1 MPPEENKKIKIMTL
15 SDHPLAPSGVGIQTK
30 YFIEAMLDTG
40 KYEFISLAGA
50 TKPKDMTPLVTEKYG
65 DDWKIFPVE
74 GFGTQEMV
82 RSIMRTERPD
92 VMWLMTDPRFWSWLW
107 QMEDEIRANMPI
119 VYYHVWDNYP
129 YPEFNKKF
137 YESND
142 VVVTI
147 SKVTSDIVQTVSP
160 TVQEEYLPHTVDME
174 VFKRLEDEEIAM
186 FKSAHFDAT
195 DDRFIFFWNNRNA
208 RRKQSNSVVWW
219 FKEFLDEVGRDKV
232 CLLMHTDPKDPHG
245 PDLEIVLDHL
255 GLDKGEVMLSPM
267 KYPPEKMAYLYN
279 IADCTIN
286 IADAEG
292 FGLAT
297 LESLACETPIIVTLT
312 GGLQE
317 QVTDGERTFG
327 VGIEPSSKAII
338 GSQQVP
344 YIFEDRISKEDF
356 LAALRKIYHQSPAE
370 LRKMGTEGR
379 EHLEKNYGFADY
391 AKKWDELITSICEK
405 NGSWE
410 TRKNYTGWQLRE
422 VG

>member
-1 MPPEENKKIKIMTL
+1 MSDNKKIKIMTL

-50 TKPKDMTPLVTEKYG
+50 TKPKDMTPLMTEKYG
-65 DDWKIFPVE
+65 EEWKIFPVE

-82 RSIMRTERPD
+82 RSIMRTEKPD
-92 VMWLMTDPRFWSWLW
+92 MMWIMTDPRFWAWLW
-107 QMEDEIRANMPI
+107 HIDDEIRANMPI

-142 VVVTI
+142 LIVSI
-147 SKVTSDIVQTVSP
+147 SKVTSDIVQTVAPS
-160 TVQEEYLPHTVDME
+160 VQECYIPHTVDMD
-174 VFKRLEDEEIAM
+174 VFKKLETEEIAM
-186 FKSAHFDAT
+186 FKSAHFADT

-208 RRKQSNSVVWW
+208 KRKQSNSVVWW
-219 FKEFLDEVGRDKV
+219 FKEFLDEIGHDKA

-245 PDLEIVLDHL
+245 PDLETVLDHI
-255 GLDKGEVMLSPM
+255 GLNQGEVMISPM

-297 LESLACETPIIVTLT
+297 FESLACETPIIVTLT

-317 QVTDGERTFG
+317 QVTDGTHTFG
-327 VGIEPSSKAII
+327 VGIEPSSKAVI
-338 GSQQVP
+338 GSQEVP
-344 YIFEDRISKEDF
+344 YIFEDRISKDDF
-356 LAALRKIYHQSPAE
+356 IAALREMYNAGSEKLQE
-370 LRKMGTEGR
+370 LGSQGRK
-379 EHLEKNYGFADY
+379 HLEANYSFSDF
-391 AKKWDELITSICEK
+391 AKKWDHALTKLHEES
-405 NGSWE
+405 GSWA
-410 TRKNYTGWQLRE
+410 TRKNYASWELKE

>member
-1 MPPEENKKIKIMTL
+1 MSDNKKIKIMTL

-50 TKPKDMTPLVTEKYG
+50 TKPKDMTPLMTEKYG
-65 DDWKIFPVE
+65 EDWKIFPVE

-82 RSIMRTERPD
+82 RSIMRTEKPD
-92 VMWLMTDPRFWSWLW
+92 IMWIMTDPRFWAWLW
-107 QMEDEIRANMPI
+107 HIDDEIRANMPI

-129 YPEFNKKF
+129 YPQFNKKY

-142 VVVTI
+142 LIVTI
-147 SKVTSDIVQTVSP
+147 SKLTSDVVQTVAP
-160 TVQEEYLPHTVDME
+160 TVEECYIPHTVDMDIY
-174 VFKRLEDEEIAM
+174 KKLEEEDLAM
-186 FKSAHFDAT
+186 FKSAHFADT

-208 RRKQSNSVVWW
+208 KRKQSNSVVWW
-219 FKEFLDEVGRDKV
+219 FKEFLDEIGHDKA

-245 PDLEIVLDHL
+245 PDLETVLDHI
-255 GLDKGEVMLSPM
+255 DMNQGEVMISPM

-297 LESLACETPIIVTLT
+297 FESLACETPIIVTLT

-317 QVTDGERTFG
+317 QVTDGVQTFG
-327 VGIEPSSKAII
+327 VGITPSSKAVI
-338 GSQQVP
+338 GSQEVP
-344 YIFEDRISKEDF
+344 YIFEDRISKDDF
-356 LAALRKIYHQSPAE
+356 INALREMYNAGPQKLQDLGAQG
-370 LRKMGTEGR
+370 RK
-379 EHLEKNYGFADY
+379 HLEANYSLSSFAQ
-391 AKKWDELITSICEK
+391 KWDEVLTKLHEES
-405 NGSWE
+405 GSWAS
-410 TRKNYTGWQLRE
+410 RKNYVSWELKE

>member
-1 MPPEENKKIKIMTL
+1 MADDNKKIKIMTL

-50 TKPKDMTPLVTEKYG
+50 TKPKDMTPIMTEKYG
-65 DDWKIFPVE
+65 DEWKIFPVE

-82 RSIMRTERPD
+82 RSIMRTEKPD
-92 VMWLMTDPRFWSWLW
+92 IMWIMTDPRFWAWLW
-107 QMEDEIRANMPI
+107 HIDDEIRANMPI

-142 VVVTI
+142 LIVSV
-147 SKVTSDIVQTVSP
+147 SKVTSDIVQTVAPS
-160 TVQEEYLPHTVDME
+160 VKECYIPHTVDME
-174 VFKRLEDEEIAM
+174 IFKKLDEEEIAM
-186 FKSAHFDAT
+186 FRAAHFSDT

-208 RRKQSNSVVWW
+208 KRKQSNSVVWW
-219 FKEFLDEVGRDKV
+219 FKEFLDEIGHDKA

-245 PDLEIVLDHL
+245 PDLETVLDHI
-255 GLDKGEVMLSPM
+255 GLNQGEVMISPM

-292 FGLAT
+292 FGLST
-297 LESLACETPIIVTLT
+297 FESLACETPIIVTLT

-317 QVTDGERTFG
+317 QVTDGTQTFG
-327 VGIEPSSKAII
+327 VGIEPSSKAVI
-338 GSQQVP
+338 GSQEVP
-344 YIFEDRISKEDF
+344 YIFEDRISKDDF
-356 LAALRKIYHQSPAE
+356 ISALKEMYNAGPEKLQEIGSLGRK
-370 LRKMGTEGR
+370 
-379 EHLEKNYGFADY
+379 HLETNYNFSDF
-391 AKKWDELITSICEK
+391 AKKWDDVLTTLHEEA
-405 NGSWE
+405 GSWASR
-410 TRKNYTGWQLRE
+410 TNYACWELKE